1 MSTIHDKFKKRPR
14 ETVFTPTSN
23 ISEDSVFSHE
33 NVAEPI
39 SINSTNPTE
48 ASEYPSKHEL
58 YSSNVAEIEEYLR
71 TAGNAMA
78 MVDDVV
84 LKEYLT
90 QLTNLKVLPF
100 SEKEIGKGI
109 ILFKIKK
116 MVYEKDEFVTEKFI
130 SAISAMT

>member
-1 MSTIHDKFKKRPR
+1 
-14 ETVFTPTSN
+14 
-23 ISEDSVFSHE
+23 
-33 NVAEPI
+33 
-39 SINSTNPTE
+39 
-48 ASEYPSKHEL
+48 
-58 YSSNVAEIEEYLR
+58 
-71 TAGNAMA
+71 MA

-116 MVYEKDEFVTEKFI
+116 MVYEKDEFVTEQFI
-130 SAISAMT
+130 SAISAMPYADCSIFLIVDVQYRIFSLLGVTVKSPISNFKTIPEEFPANE